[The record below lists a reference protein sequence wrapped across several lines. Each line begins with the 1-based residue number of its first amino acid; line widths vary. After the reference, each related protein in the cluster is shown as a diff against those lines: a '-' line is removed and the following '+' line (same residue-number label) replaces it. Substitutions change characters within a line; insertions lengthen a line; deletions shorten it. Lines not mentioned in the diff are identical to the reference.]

1 MSAKPKTLSN
11 GTLSLRF
18 MQNAHRAKQLKEVEL
33 EKAQV
38 KDSDE
43 WAIPKEIQESW
54 GKSTSDAVSYE
65 DSYLPFLFPTESSG
79 SSSSAQKQA
88 NGRRV
93 FKKGEEVIGTK
104 PSTETPPQPRHSSQS
119 TPQAAL
125 KKEKMISLNLKT
137 SSKVKK
143 SNKSAKQAIFETRNV
158 GTDLRPPPASKGF
171 LKPAGVDDPK
181 AASISEVVESS
192 LGFGARERKRPNDNT
207 TPADGET
214 RTKKKKKKTS

>member
-1 MSAKPKTLSN
+1 MSTKPKTLSN
-11 GTLSLRF
+11 GTLALRF

-43 WAIPKEIQESW
+43 WSIPKEIQESW
-54 GKSTSDAVSYE
+54 GKSTSDPVSYE
-65 DSYLPFLFPTESSG
+65 DSYLPFLFPTEPSS
-79 SSSSAQKQA
+79 SSSSAPTRA

-93 FKKGEEVIGTK
+93 FKKGEEVTGK
-104 PSTETPPQPRHSSQS
+104 PSTETPPQPTHSSPDS
-119 TPQAAL
+119 PQKKDKRIDL
-125 KKEKMISLNLKT
+125 KA
-137 SSKVKK
+137 SSKVANRF
-143 SNKSAKQAIFETRNV
+143 NKTAKQAIFETGNV

-181 AASISEVVESS
+181 AASTSEMKADSS
-192 LGFGARERKRPNDNT
+192 LSLGARERKRPHDSA

-214 RTKKKKKKTS
+214 KKKKKKKSS

>member
-11 GTLSLRF
+11 GTLALRF

-54 GKSTSDAVSYE
+54 GKSTSDPVSYE
-65 DSYLPFLFPTESSG
+65 DSYLPFLFPTEP
-79 SSSSAQKQA
+79 SSSSNSVPIRA

-93 FKKGEEVIGTK
+93 FKKGEEVTGK
-104 PSTETPPQPRHSSQS
+104 PSTETPPQPTHSSPGS
-119 TPQAAL
+119 PQKKDKRIDL
-125 KKEKMISLNLKT
+125 KA
-137 SSKVKK
+137 SSKVANRF
-143 SNKSAKQAIFETRNV
+143 NKTAKQAIFETGNV

-181 AASISEVVESS
+181 AASTSEMKADLS
-192 LGFGARERKRPNDNT
+192 LSLGARERKRPHDNT

-214 RTKKKKKKTS
+214 KKKKKKKSS

>member
-18 MQNAHRAKQLKEVEL
+18 MQNAHRAQQLKEVEL

-54 GKSTSDAVSYE
+54 GESTSDAVSYE
-65 DSYLPFLFPTESSG
+65 DSYLPFLFPTEPSS
-79 SSSSAQKQA
+79 SSSSAQTRA

-93 FKKGEEVIGTK
+93 FKKGEEVTGK
-104 PSTETPPQPRHSSQS
+104 PSTETPPQLIHSSPDS
-119 TPQAAL
+119 PQAPL
-125 KKEKMISLNLKT
+125 KKEKRISLSDLKM
-137 SSKVKK
+137 SSKAKK
-143 SNKSAKQAIFETRNV
+143 FNKSAKQAIFETGNV
-158 GTDLRPPPASKGF
+158 GTDLRPLPASKGF

-181 AASISEVVESS
+181 MASTSETS
-192 LGFGARERKRPNDNT
+192 LSLGARERKRPNDGAAL
-207 TPADGET
+207 ADGE
-214 RTKKKKKKTS
+214 TKKKKKKETS